1 MVRFQKHLCLSFTAS
16 SYSTEKTQK
25 TVYYCSS
32 LLEYKSSRNLSLET
46 HTLQIGTKTFF
57 PQVKIHIKKENRKMM
72 IMQDYATKQNIQRQ
86 RQTDQK
92 INAQITEPRMSKYFL
107 GPLKNKV
114 AYM

>member
-1 MVRFQKHLCLSFTAS
+1 
-16 SYSTEKTQK
+16 
-25 TVYYCSS
+25 
-32 LLEYKSSRNLSLET
+32 
-46 HTLQIGTKTFF
+46 
-57 PQVKIHIKKENRKMM
+57 MM
-72 IMQDYATKQNIQRQ
+72 IMQDYATKQNIQ